1 MQWRNSISIIC
12 SEQSFSFTDIPLLY
26 SLMHFQTS
34 ISLFIINLGMF
45 CLTLSYIPPFSIKAL
60 SGEMLSS
67 CLPKTPP
74 PHPFPIKHSC
84 WCSSSVSSPCCS
96 VAWPTPQQPSSW
108 PAAKLGHSA
117 VTWRSPSCRSPSC
130 EAGKQHHKPT
140 SHSPVGRPHRHK
152 RSHRSCCPVAFCS
165 SPSGEGL
172 TRHTDARACG
182 HLGPLIAHWWE
193 SLWQTSSL
201 RQQQLQWAA
210 STHPGLHLLELW
222 FCFKQTLCRFCLHQN
237 TVLDPDLPIWTNP
250 KAQS

>member
-45 CLTLSYIPPFSIKAL
+45 CLTLSYIPPFPIKAL
-60 SGEMLSS
+60 SGEMFSS

-84 WCSSSVSSPCCS
+84 WCCSSVSSPCCS

-108 PAAKLGHSA
+108 PAAKLSHSA

-140 SHSPVGRPHRHK
+140 SHSPVGMPHRHK

-193 SLWQTSSL
+193 SLWQTSHPEG
-201 RQQQLQWAA
+201 AA
-210 STHPGLHLLELW
+210 SAVSSQHSPAAPSSW
-222 FCFKQTLCRFCLHQN
+222 TL
-237 TVLDPDLPIWTNP
+237 VLFQANAAQALSPP
-250 KAQS
+250 KYSFRPRPVYLNKP